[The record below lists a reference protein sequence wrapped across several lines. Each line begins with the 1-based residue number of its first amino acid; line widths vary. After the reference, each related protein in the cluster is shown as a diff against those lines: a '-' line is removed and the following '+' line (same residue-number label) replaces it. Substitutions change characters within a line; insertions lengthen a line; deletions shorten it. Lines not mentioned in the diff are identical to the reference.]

1 MCENGINVDQL
12 KVSIAQVNDSLGMS
26 QTFVEQLHHLA
37 DHGHK
42 HDASTELAQ
51 VTVMLGEARA
61 KLDRALEELEGPA
74 HEDVTV
80 ELV

>member
-12 KVSIAQVNDSLGMS
+12 RVSVAQVNDSLGMS
-26 QTFVEQLHHLA
+26 QTWLEQLHHMA
-37 DHGHK
+37 DHAGREGT
-42 HDASTELAQ
+42 STELAQ
-51 VTVMLGEARA
+51 VTVLLGEARA
-61 KLDRALEELEGPA
+61 RLERALDDLESAG

>member
-26 QTFVEQLHHLA
+26 QTWLEQLHHMA
-37 DHGHK
+37 DHGDK
-42 HDASTELAQ
+42 KVASAELAQ
-51 VTVMLGEARA
+51 VTVALGEVRA
-61 KLDRALEELEGPA
+61 KLDRALESLEGSG

>member
-12 KVSIAQVNDSLGMS
+12 RVSIAQVNDSLGMS
-26 QTFVEQLHHLA
+26 QTWLEQLHHMA
-37 DHGHK
+37 DHSGK
-42 HDASTELAQ
+42 KLASTEVAQ
-51 VTVMLGEARA
+51 VTVLLGEARA
-61 KLDRALEELEGPA
+61 KLDRALDALEGGV

>member
-12 KVSIAQVNDSLGMS
+12 KVSIAQVSDSLAMS
-26 QTFVEQLHHLA
+26 QTWLEQLHHMA
-37 DHGHK
+37 DHSGK
-42 HDASTELAQ
+42 KPASTELAQ
-51 VTVMLGEARA
+51 VTVLLGEARA
-61 KLDRALEELEGPA
+61 KLDRALDDLDGTV

>member
-26 QTFVEQLHHLA
+26 QTWLEQLHHMA
-37 DHGHK
+37 DHSGRK
-42 HDASTELAQ
+42 VASTEVAQ
-51 VTVMLGEARA
+51 VTVLLGEARA
-61 KLDRALEELEGPA
+61 KLDTALDALEDDA
-74 HEDVTV
+74 NEDVTV